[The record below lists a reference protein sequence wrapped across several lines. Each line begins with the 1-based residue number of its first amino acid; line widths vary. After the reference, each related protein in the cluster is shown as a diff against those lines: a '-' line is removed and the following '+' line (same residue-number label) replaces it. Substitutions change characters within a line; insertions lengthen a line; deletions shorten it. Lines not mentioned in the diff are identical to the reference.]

1 MDMNN
6 IIEVEKIKTILKNEP
21 NLLSIFNTICN
32 VANDVVNQDE
42 DENIFSTDED
52 DEIVKIINKFE
63 NNND

>member
-52 DEIVKIINKFE
+52 DEIVKIIIKFE

>member
-6 IIEVEKIKTILKNEP
+6 IIEVEQIKTILKNEP

-42 DENIFSTDED
+42 DENIFYTD
-52 DEIVKIINKFE
+52 DEIVKIVNKFE
-63 NNND
+63 NNIP